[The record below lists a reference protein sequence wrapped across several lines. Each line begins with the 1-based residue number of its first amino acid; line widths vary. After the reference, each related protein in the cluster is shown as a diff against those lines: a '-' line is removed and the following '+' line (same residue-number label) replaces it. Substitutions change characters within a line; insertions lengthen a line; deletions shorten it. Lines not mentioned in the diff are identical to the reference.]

1 MTAIRVYL
9 CRSLLALVGV
19 LLAEC
24 ALWAQDASIS
34 GRVADPSGAVVVG
47 ADILVTNIDTGIQR
61 TTSSNEDG
69 LYAVPRLSP
78 GTYSVSA
85 KKVGFKPQVH
95 SGIELHVGQAARFD
109 LALEMGAMM
118 ESVVVRAETT
128 LLKTTTSEVS
138 ALMDPVRMTELPL
151 NGRNAVEL
159 AGLLPGV
166 DNVSAPQYILD
177 TNNGP
182 TLSVSGSRGGQNMMM
197 FDGGSYTGDFRNV
210 SGMYPPPDAIL
221 EFKVSTNL
229 FSAEFGSNSGGVV
242 TAVTRSGTNELHGN
256 FYEFLRN
263 SDLNARDFF
272 LPRKSSLIQNQFGLT
287 NGGPVVRNKLFYF
300 GSLEFLKIRPEA
312 TAISA
317 YPLTSAQRQGDFSAI
332 TTAIIDPDA
341 KTPFPDN
348 QIPTSR
354 FDTVATALRD
364 KVLPLPNQSDGRYY
378 VSVQSPSNM
387 YSLTLKF
394 DYQLSSKHSI
404 SNRFFRNNASQFS
417 PISPSNVPYSPN
429 TQGSAVPLND
439 VLSWT
444 STLSNTVVN
453 QVRASV
459 YYTTDYWDL
468 QNVKTFADLGGKY
481 PAFGPRLPTWFN
493 VSGYFNLQGGYP
505 KRVSHHQYELY
516 DDLWVSKRQHSIK
529 LGGRFHR
536 NDSTTGTWGPKDG
549 SFSFDGSVTGNA
561 LADFMLG
568 KPTSLSITSKG
579 WFSNF
584 VNNQMD
590 FYIQDDWR
598 VNPRLTLNLGVHYQ
612 LQLPWTEGE
621 GQWGAVLKNS
631 GFQSKRFSNAPIDL
645 AYIGDPGVP
654 TGLIKTNWHQVQPRL
669 GFAYTPDF
677 LGGKTVLRGGAGIFG
692 ELMNGQ
698 VIQNTLQPF
707 QFNTTI
713 YTPQQL
719 SDPLRGTGITS
730 VEPNLSNP
738 TFTLPL
744 SVNYPN
750 PDFTNGYVVGYNF
763 FVQREV
769 ANNLS
774 IEVGYV
780 GKTGRK
786 LYWVLPANPA
796 AYIPGTST
804 LANINARRIFRPGLY
819 ADLTEATSSANS
831 SYNSLQVQVIRKLA
845 RGFSVQGAYTLSK
858 SIDDV
863 SGVAEGSNTVN
874 PFDRRGD
881 RGLSDFDHLH
891 NANVTVVTEI
901 PNLKGNSIYRIF
913 TNNWQ
918 VSGIFTARSGG
929 PFTVTSGRD
938 IALSGTGGQTGN
950 VVGDPVRSHSSKENA
965 ILQWFNKAAFAVPA
979 AGTFGN
985 SGRNNMR
992 GPGYWNI
999 TGGLFRN
1006 FPIKERFRLQFRSEF
1021 FNLLNHANLG
1031 NPGTNMN
1038 SSSNFGVIRS
1048 SRGGPRVIQFA
1059 LKLSY

>member
-1 MTAIRVYL
+1 MNLLRIFVRA
-9 CRSLLALVGV
+9 SLIALVV
-19 LLAEC
+19 LSTT
-24 ALWAQDASIS
+24 ALAQDAQIS
-34 GRVADPSGAVVVG
+34 GRIADPSGAVIPG
-47 ADILVTNIDTGIQR
+47 TAILITNADTGLAR
-61 TTSSNEDG
+61 KASSNDEG
-69 LYAVPRLSP
+69 QYVISLIRPGRYRL
-78 GTYSVSA
+78 TA
-85 KKVGFKPQVH
+85 QKAGFKPLSR
-95 SGIELHVGQAARFD
+95 SGIELHVGQAAQID
-109 LALEMGAMM
+109 LVLELGELTQA
-118 ESVVVRAETT
+118 VNVTAETSM
-128 LLKTTTSEVS
+128 LKTTTSEVS

-151 NGRNAVEL
+151 NGRNIVEL

-221 EFKVSTNL
+221 EFKVTTNL
-229 FSAEFGSNSGGVV
+229 FSAEYGSNSGGVV
-242 TAVTRSGTNELHGN
+242 SAVTRSGTNDLHGN

-263 SDLNARDFF
+263 SKLNARDFF
-272 LPRKSSLIQNQFGLT
+272 LPTKTSLIQNQFGVT
-287 NGGPVVRNKLFYF
+287 NGGPIVRNKLFYF
-300 GSLEFLKIRPEA
+300 GSLEFLKIRPA
-312 TAISA
+312 SVAISA
-317 YPLTSAQRQGDFSAI
+317 YPPTNAQRQGDFSAI
-332 TTAIIDPDA
+332 TKVLVDPDT
-341 KTPFPDN
+341 KVPFFNN
-348 QIPTSR
+348 QIPTSS
-354 FDTVATALRD
+354 FDAVAKSLLD
-364 KVLPLPNQSDGRYY
+364 KVLPLPNQADGRYY
-378 VSVQSPSNM
+378 ASVQSPSNM

-394 DYQLSSKHSI
+394 DYQLSTRHSI
-404 SNRFFRNNASQFS
+404 SNRFFRNRASQFS

-439 VLSWT
+439 VVTWT
-444 STLSNTVVN
+444 STLSNATVN

-459 YYTTDYWDL
+459 YYTTDYWEL
-468 QNVKTFADLGGKY
+468 QDVKSFADLGGKY
-481 PAFGPRLPTWFN
+481 PAFGPKLPTWFN

-505 KRVSHHQYELY
+505 KTVSHHQYEVH
-516 DDLWVSKRQHSIK
+516 DDLLMSKGQHSIK

-536 NDSTTGTWGPKDG
+536 SNSVTGTWGPKDG
-549 SFSFDGSVTGNA
+549 SFSFDGSLTGNA

-568 KPTSLSITSKG
+568 RPTSLSITSKG
-579 WFSNF
+579 WFTNF

-590 FYIQDDWR
+590 FYLQDDWR
-598 VNPRLTLNLGVHYQ
+598 VSPRLTLNLGVHYQ
-612 LQLPWTEGE
+612 LQLPWTEGD

-631 GFQSKRFSNAPIDL
+631 SHQSKRFPNAPIDL
-645 AYIGDPGVP
+645 AYIGDAGVP
-654 TGLIKTNWHQVQPRL
+654 TGLVKTNWHQLQPRV
-669 GFAYTPDF
+669 GFAYKPDF
-677 LGGKTVLRGGAGIFG
+677 LGGKTVLRGGAGMFG

-750 PDFTNGYVVGYNF
+750 PDFTNGYVLGYNF

-769 ANNLS
+769 GDNLS

-796 AYIPGTST
+796 VYIPGAST

-831 SYNSLQVQVIRKLA
+831 SYNSLQVQVIRKFA

-863 SGVAEGSNTVN
+863 SGVAEGSSTVN

-891 NANVTVVTEI
+891 NANVTLVAEI
-901 PNLKGNSIYRIF
+901 PNLQGNSVFRAVL
-913 TNNWQ
+913 NNWQ
-918 VSGIFTARSGG
+918 VSSIFTARSGG

-950 VVGDPVRSHSSKENA
+950 VVGDPRLSHSSKEA
-965 ILQWFNKAAFAVPA
+965 EILQWFNKAAFALPT

-985 SGRNNMR
+985 SARNNLR
-992 GPGYWNI
+992 GPGYWNV
-999 TGGLFRN
+999 TAGLFRN
-1006 FPIKERFRLQFRSEF
+1006 FPIRERFRVQFRSEF
-1021 FNLLNHANLG
+1021 FNLLNHANLS
-1031 NPGTNMN
+1031 NPGANMN
-1038 SSSNFGVIRS
+1038 SASNFGVIRS